1 MFDSRKLID
10 ARYFKRLLYNYNSR
24 FYLYNCS
31 FQFKVYLENTEE
43 NNLHHIVIV
52 GGGAGGLE
60 LATRLGDSLGKKK
73 KALVTLIDSTRTHVW
88 KPLLHEI
95 AAGSMNPDKHELEY
109 MAQAHWHHFR
119 FRLGRMDGLNRAV
132 KEITVEPFLDE
143 DGVEV
148 IPRRIFKY
156 DTLVIAIGSTTNDFG
171 VKGALEH
178 SIALDTQGQAE
189 RFHRRLHN
197 ALVRA
202 QTQVAPIQSG
212 QLEVVIVGAG
222 ATGVELAAE
231 LHNTTRELA
240 AYGLDKIDAD
250 RDVKISIIE
259 ASERLLPALPLKLS
273 TAVELELKRL
283 DVQVLTGER
292 VTEVSD
298 KGITTHSGRFISSE
312 LVVWAAGIKAPD
324 FLKQLDGLET
334 NRINQLVVKQTLQ
347 TTLDESIFAFG
358 DCAACLW
365 IGHEGNV
372 PPRAQAA
379 HQQASLLFKSMKKRV
394 ANNLDLPNYRYRDYG
409 SLVNLGRYSTVGSL
423 MGALSGGSMYIEG
436 LFARLMYQS
445 LYKMHLMTLHGVF
458 EVVLQTLAKLITR
471 RTEAQVKLH

>member
-1 MFDSRKLID
+1 M
-10 ARYFKRLLYNYNSR
+10 
-24 FYLYNCS
+24 
-31 FQFKVYLENTEE
+31 NTEK
-43 NNLHHIVIV
+43 LHHIVIV

-73 KALVTLIDSTRTHVW
+73 QAIITLIDSTRTHVW

-109 MAQAHWHHFR
+109 LAQAHWHHFN
-119 FRLGRMDGLNRAV
+119 FRLGRMDGLDRV
-132 KEITVEPFLDE
+132 KKEVTIAPYFDE
-143 DGVEV
+143 DGIEV
-148 IPRRIFKY
+148 IARRTFQY
-156 DTLVIAIGSTTNDFG
+156 DSLVIAIGSTTNDFG
-171 VKGALEH
+171 IKGAREY
-178 SIALDTQGQAE
+178 SIALDTQDQAE

-202 QTQVAPIQSG
+202 QTQTTPVQAG

-250 RDVKISIIE
+250 RDIKISIIE
-259 ASERLLPALPLKLS
+259 ASERVLPALPPKLS
-273 TAVELELKRL
+273 QSVDLELRKLR
-283 DVQVLTGER
+283 VHVYTGER

-298 KGITTHSGRFISSE
+298 KGVFTHSGRFIPSA

-324 FLKQLDGLET
+324 LLKDLGGLET
-334 NRINQLVVKQTLQ
+334 NRINQLLVKQTLQ
-347 TTLDESIFAFG
+347 TTLDDSIFAFG
-358 DCAACLW
+358 DCAACPWL
-365 IGHEGNV
+365 GHDGNV

-379 HQQASLLFKSMKKRV
+379 HQQASLLFKTMKKRV
-394 ANNLDLPNYRYRDYG
+394 ANKTNLPEYHYTDYG

-423 MGALSGGSMYIEG
+423 MGTLSGGSMYIEG

-458 EVVLQTLAKLITR
+458 EVILQTVARLITR

>member
-1 MFDSRKLID
+1 M
-10 ARYFKRLLYNYNSR
+10 
-24 FYLYNCS
+24 
-31 FQFKVYLENTEE
+31 NTEK
-43 NNLHHIVIV
+43 LHHIVIV

-60 LATRLGDSLGKKK
+60 LATRLGNSLGKKK
-73 KALVTLIDSTRTHVW
+73 QAIITLIDSTRTHVW

-109 MAQAHWHHFR
+109 LAQAHWHHFN
-119 FRLGRMDGLNRAV
+119 FRLGRMDGLDRV
-132 KEITVEPFLDE
+132 KKEVTIAPYFDE

-148 IPRRIFKY
+148 IARRIFQY
-156 DTLVIAIGSTTNDFG
+156 DSLVIAIGSTTNDFG
-171 VKGALEH
+171 IKGAREH
-178 SIALDTQGQAE
+178 SIALDTQDQAE
-189 RFHRRLHN
+189 KFHRRLHN
-197 ALVRA
+197 ALLRA
-202 QTQVAPIQSG
+202 QTQTTPVQAG

-231 LHNTTRELA
+231 LHNTTRELT

-250 RDVKISIIE
+250 RDIKISIIE
-259 ASERLLPALPLKLS
+259 ASERVLPALPPKLS
-273 TAVELELKRL
+273 HSVDLELRKLR
-283 DVQVLTGER
+283 VHVYTGER

-298 KGITTHSGRFISSE
+298 KGVYTHSGRFIPSA

-324 FLKQLDGLET
+324 FLKELAGLET
-334 NRINQLVVKQTLQ
+334 NRINQLIVKQTLQ
-347 TTLDESIFAFG
+347 TTVDESIFAFG
-358 DCAACLW
+358 DCAACPWL
-365 IGHEGNV
+365 GHDGNV

-379 HQQASLLFKSMKKRV
+379 HQQASLLFKTMKKRV
-394 ANNLDLPNYRYRDYG
+394 ANKTNLPDYQYTDYG

-423 MGALSGGSMYIEG
+423 MGTLSGGSMYIEG

-458 EVVLQTLAKLITR
+458 TVILQTLARLITR

>member
-1 MFDSRKLID
+1 MG
-10 ARYFKRLLYNYNSR
+10 
-24 FYLYNCS
+24 
-31 FQFKVYLENTEE
+31 NTAE

-60 LATRLGDSLGKKK
+60 LATSLGDSLGKSK
-73 KALVTLIDSTRTHVW
+73 KAVITLVDSTKTHVW

-109 MAQAHWHHFR
+109 MAQAHWHHFK
-119 FRLGRMDGLNRAV
+119 FRLGRMDGLNRAN
-132 KEITVEPFLDE
+132 KEVTIAPYFDE
-143 DGVEV
+143 NDIEL
-148 IPRRIFKY
+148 IPRRTFNY

-171 VKGALEH
+171 IKGALEH
-178 SIALDTQGQAE
+178 SIALDTQNQAE
-189 RFHRRLHN
+189 KFHKRLHN

-202 QTQVAPIQSG
+202 QTQTEPIQPG

-259 ASERLLPALPLKLS
+259 ASERVLPALPPKLS
-273 TAVELELKRL
+273 MAVETELKKL
-283 DVQVLTGER
+283 NVQLHTGER
-292 VTEVSD
+292 VTEVTD
-298 KGITTHSGRFISSE
+298 KGVHTHSGNFIPSQ

-324 FLKQLDGLET
+324 FLKDLSGLES
-334 NRINQLVVKQTLQ
+334 NRINQLLVKQTLQ
-347 TTLDESIFAFG
+347 TTLDDNVFALG
-358 DCAACLW
+358 DCAACPYL
-365 IGHEGNV
+365 GHEGNV

-379 HQQASLLFKSMKKRV
+379 HQQASLLAKSLKKRI
-394 ANNLDLPNYRYRDYG
+394 ANKTNLPEYHYRDYG

-423 MGALSGGSMYIEG
+423 MGSLSGGNMFIEG
-436 LFARLMYQS
+436 MFARMMYQS
-445 LYKMHLMTLHGVF
+445 LYKLHLTALHGFFSVF
-458 EVVLQTLAKLITR
+458 LQTLARVITR
-471 RTEAQVKLH
+471 RTEASIKLH